1 MWTGVDSV
9 SDVRLDRAMN
19 ETLYH
24 SSIRLPAGF
33 VAPTGKVELRWT
45 NHAKS
50 ECTKDRYAVIPQ
62 FKALTLKRFAVI
74 EVGMTDGN
82 VSKIVFRGRL
92 DDTNDVVIV
101 LIPGSREWTVK
112 TVWINRRT
120 DSHKTLDASKYV
132 R

>member
-1 MWTGVDSV
+1 MT
-9 SDVRLDRAMN
+9 

-33 VAPTGKVELRWT
+33 IAPTGKVELRWT
-45 NHAKS
+45 SHAKS
-50 ECTKDRYAVIPQ
+50 ECMKDRYAVIPQ
-62 FKALTLKRFAVI
+62 FKALTLKRFTVI
-74 EVGMTDGN
+74 EVGMLGGT

-101 LIPGSREWTVK
+101 LIPNGSAPWTVK
-112 TVWINRRT
+112 TTWINKRS

>member
-1 MWTGVDSV
+1 MT
-9 SDVRLDRAMN
+9 

-33 VAPTGKVELRWT
+33 KAPTGKVELRWT
-45 NHAKS
+45 AHAKS
-50 ECTKDRYAVIPQ
+50 ECTKDRYAAIPQ
-62 FKALTLKRFAVI
+62 FKALTLKRFTVI
-74 EVGMTDGN
+74 EVGMVGGT

-101 LIPGSREWTVK
+101 LIPNGSAPWTVK
-112 TVWINRRT
+112 TAWINRRT
-120 DSHKTLDASKYV
+120 DSHKTLDSSKYV